1 MQRLRRV
8 WFGHLHLPSIP
19 DPRHRGMRACRADR
33 RTRHHHLQSQGRPCA
48 RRGHEIP
55 CLQRAQAPGRRRCR
69 GPVFRA
75 HRMCRRGA
83 GCPIPAVDAGCG
95 ALARPEA
102 DRPLR
107 LHERYEARCADQPG
121 HRNRRTRAHSRQS
134 GARRRPCGN
143 RGKEGR
149 RLLYGRA
156 AARPDQPGRPFARE
170 ILRGAAVSLANPET
184 SAALSLLN
192 ARAVRERAH
201 RMLALGLEDKLPN
214 VRIDLDRMDSTV
226 DLVLEVTR
234 KAYPSFEVPFHSRW
248 RHFVMNGDNRW
259 ADIADQTEWPGR
271 AARARAEFDLAIVS
285 VFLDAGA
292 GSSWRYRDPKTGSAI
307 GRSEGL
313 GLASLAMFA
322 GGAFS
327 ADPLEPLRVDAD
339 VLANFTVADLE
350 RGMQVSDIN
359 PLVGIDGRVD
369 LLRRLGT
376 LVASKPD
383 IFGSLDT
390 PRPGGLFDR
399 LAKLADSRELPA
411 PTILTELLHQL
422 GPIWPSRL
430 TLGGIALGD
439 CWRHPVLTTA
449 DATSG
454 LVPLHKLSQWLAY
467 SLIEPLQ
474 TAGIRVTDI
483 DALTGLA
490 EYRNGGLFVDIGMLA
505 LRDPEAAQQEHG
517 VASPLVVEWRALT
530 VALLDRVADGLR
542 HRLKVDATLLPLAKI
557 LEGGTW
563 AAGRLLA
570 RQRRADA
577 SPPVKVISDG
587 TVF

>member
-1 MQRLRRV
+1 M
-8 WFGHLHLPSIP
+8 
-19 DPRHRGMRACRADR
+19 
-33 RTRHHHLQSQGRPCA
+33 T
-48 RRGHEIP
+48 
-55 CLQRAQAPGRRRCR
+55 
-69 GPVFRA
+69 
-75 HRMCRRGA
+75 
-83 GCPIPAVDAGCG
+83 
-95 ALARPEA
+95 
-102 DRPLR
+102 
-107 LHERYEARCADQPG
+107 
-121 HRNRRTRAHSRQS
+121 
-134 GARRRPCGN
+134 
-143 RGKEGR
+143 
-149 RLLYGRA
+149 
-156 AARPDQPGRPFARE
+156 
-170 ILRGAAVSLANPET
+170 VSLADPKT

-201 RMLALGLEDKLPN
+201 RMLAIGLEDKLPN
-214 VRIDLDRMDSTV
+214 FRIHLDRVESV
-226 DLVLEVTR
+226 VGLVLETTR
-234 KAYPSFEVPFHSRW
+234 KAYPSFDVPFHSRW
-248 RHFVMNGDNRW
+248 RHFVTDGDNRW
-259 ADIADQTEWPGR
+259 AAIADQTKWPDR

-292 GSSWRYRDPKTGSAI
+292 GPAWRYHDPKTGSAI

-327 ADPLEPLRVDAD
+327 ADPLEPLRADAA
-339 VLANFTVADLE
+339 VLANLTIADLE
-350 RGMQVSDIN
+350 HGMQVSDAN
-359 PLVGIDGRVD
+359 PLVGMDGRAE
-369 LLRRLGT
+369 LLRRLGR

-383 IFGSLDT
+383 VFGSQDT

-399 LAKLADSRELPA
+399 LAKLADGGKLPA
-411 PTILTELLHQL
+411 PTILTELLQQL

-439 CWRHPVLTTA
+439 CWQHPMLTTT

-474 TAGIRVTDI
+474 TAGIAVTDI
-483 DALTGLA
+483 DGLTGLA
-490 EYRNGGLFVDIGMLA
+490 EYRNGGLFIDAGALA
-505 LRDPEAAQQEHG
+505 FRDAEAAQREHE
-517 VASPLVVEWRALT
+517 VASSLVVEWRALT

-542 HRLKVDATLLPLAKI
+542 KRLGLDATSMPLAKI

-570 RQRRADA
+570 RERRADA
-577 SPPVKVISDG
+577 SPPVKIISDG